1 MSSPSN
7 KAANEASRAEKQ
19 RQASIANTQSSVNRV
34 FNDPRRQGEISDFVN
49 ATREFY
55 GQDLGRQKTQSD
67 RELKFALTRNGVMGG
82 STQVDQQRRLGEDYQ
97 RGLLDVDR
105 RARGAG
111 AELQAADQ
119 DARARLIQ
127 LATSGLDATTAARQA
142 SESMRVGLESA
153 KASATASGLG
163 DVFTG
168 ISGFTK
174 SARDDAARR
183 RADRDQGLGLYQ
195 PTAATSFNYGGR
207 P

>member
-19 RQASIANTQSSVNRV
+19 RQTSIANTQSSVNRV

-168 ISGFTK
+168 MKPFVQN
-174 SARDDAARR
+174 ARDAAERR
-183 RADRDQGLGLYQ
+183 RANRDAGWELYQ
-195 PTAATSFNYGGR
+195 PSAATAFNYGGGS
-207 P
+207 

>member
-105 RARGAG
+105 RARAAG
-111 AELQAADQ
+111 ADLETADQ
-119 DARARLIQ
+119 EARARLIS

-168 ISGFTK
+168 MKPFVQN
-174 SARDDAARR
+174 ARDSAERR
-183 RADRDQGLGLYQ
+183 RANRDAGWELYQ
-195 PTAATSFNYGGR
+195 PSAATAFNYGGGS
-207 P
+207 